1 MVRRPHG
8 ARQDPLERLGGGRR
22 VRQLHGRVAVQQKIR
37 CMHPYHLHRKC
48 RGIRRRSV
56 PAADGVV
63 HAQLVMWFMRK
74 RDSTPMR
81 SALASAPTRTERRIE
96 VIKRTQ
102 RIPMRDLAT
111 LAAEDR
117 ETVEKNAMNG
127 QVFNIFKV
135 LAHHPKLVKRW
146 TPFAGHI
153 LSKQSLPFRDR
164 ELLILRIGWLNQAE
178 YEFAQ
183 HELIARRGGVS
194 EQDIEKIKQGP
205 KGSWNE
211 HEAALMQAADDLYEN
226 SVVSDATWATLS
238 KAYSTE
244 QMMDVVFTI
253 GQYNL
258 VSWALNSFGV
268 PLDDFLPKAK
278 A

>member
-1 MVRRPHG
+1 M
-8 ARQDPLERLGGGRR
+8 
-22 VRQLHGRVAVQQKIR
+22 
-37 CMHPYHLHRKC
+37 
-48 RGIRRRSV
+48 
-56 PAADGVV
+56 
-63 HAQLVMWFMRK
+63 
-74 RDSTPMR
+74 
-81 SALASAPTRTERRIE
+81 
-96 VIKRTQ
+96 IKRAQ

-111 LAAEDR
+111 MAAEDR

-127 QVFNIFKV
+127 QIFNIFKV

-183 HELIARRGGVS
+183 HELIAKRGGITDPEI
-194 EQDIEKIKQGP
+194 EQIKKGPQG
-205 KGSWNE
+205 GWNE
-211 HEAALMQAADDLYEN
+211 HEAALMQAADDLYER
-226 SVVSDATWATLS
+226 SVVSDATWAALS
-238 KAYSTE
+238 KKYSTE

-278 A
+278 T